1 MHFTLVRLTSPH
13 MPDTRVFDDVLL
25 PLKFA
30 FQRLGFEVEVRVN
43 SFNPKSRNICLGA
56 NYDPGQKWRVLPAG
70 AIIFNLE
77 QLEASGYP
85 WQKEGSYFDLLKEFE
100 SWDFSQKNIAYLR
113 VKGLDSA
120 FLPLGYVPEMS
131 RLAPCPEP
139 AYDVL
144 FYGAITQRR
153 RKVLDALDLR
163 GLKVCR
169 LGKAFADERD
179 RAIYES
185 KLLINIHHSLPASLE
200 VVRLGYAL
208 ANGRAVVSEMN
219 EDTYH
224 YPELSSACL
233 YGKAEEL
240 ADLAFD
246 LAADDKRRQEVAR
259 RGFEA
264 YSALRLEKALER
276 IVGSRLVHGLGA
288 DFAGQGPA
296 PAALNIGSGE
306 RFLAEAVNIDKD
318 SRWRADLAMS
328 FPDDWSAD
336 KSFPSARFGDIVL
349 APASFERIFLG
360 RLLADNKPPDA
371 MLAACH
377 ELLSPGGRLIL
388 TLPYRAEGAG
398 GGSPGFHENSF
409 ASYLQAGCFERES
422 VDYLWTD
429 LGRVLETR
437 GLPFQKRLKASGSVF
452 ALRLILRKA
461 GPFVASG
468 PKQPA
473 EIWAEKPMQQAMEP
487 WRFIYSRPAQPWL
500 VDDPRDEAGY
510 KPLPP
515 LPPINKM
522 RLRLTGLWL
531 KKIRYNFNLRYGLS
545 GRHDRYREKLA
556 EVERERQEIRRLL
569 SL

>member
-30 FQRLGFEVEVRVN
+30 FQRLGFKAETRVN

-113 VKGLDSA
+113 GKGLDSA

-139 AYDVL
+139 AYDAL
-144 FYGAITQRR
+144 FYGAITPRR
-153 RKVLDALDLR
+153 RKVLDELDLR

-179 RAIYES
+179 RAIYQS

-200 VVRLGYAL
+200 IVRLGYAL

-219 EDTYH
+219 DDTYH
-224 YPELSSACL
+224 YPELSSACV
-233 YGKAEEL
+233 YGKAEDL
-240 ADLAFD
+240 ADLAFN
-246 LAADDKRRQEVAR
+246 LAADDKRRQDAAR

-288 DFAGQGPA
+288 DFADQSPV

-306 RFLAEAVNIDKD
+306 RFLAGAVNIDKD
-318 SRWRADLAMS
+318 SRWRADLTMA

-336 KSFPSARFGDIVL
+336 KRLPTDRFGDIVL

-360 RLLADNKPPDA
+360 RLLAEVNQPDS

-388 TLPYRAEGAG
+388 TLPYRAEGFRG
-398 GGSPGFHENSF
+398 GVGFNENSF
-409 ASYLQAGCFERES
+409 ASYVQAGCFEWVS

-429 LGRVLETR
+429 LGRVLEAR
-437 GLPFQKRLKASGSVF
+437 GLPLQERLKAGGAVF
-452 ALRLILRKA
+452 AMRLILRKT
-461 GPFVASG
+461 GSFIASG
-468 PKQPA
+468 PSRPTD
-473 EIWAEKPMQQAMEP
+473 ILAEKPTQAVEP
-487 WRFIYSRPAQPWL
+487 WRHIYSRPAQPWQ
-500 VDDPRDEAGY
+500 VYDPRNDEAGY
-510 KPLPP
+510 SPLPP
-515 LPPINKM
+515 LPPISKM
-522 RLRLTGLWL
+522 RLRLAGLWL
-531 KKIRYNFNLRYGLS
+531 KKIRYNFNLRFGLS

-556 EVERERQEIRRLL
+556 EVERERLEIRRLL